1 MLISYLTQIPEYFGM
16 PAWTPYLN
24 FDIVKAILNLPD
36 EQRKNRN
43 WQRSF
48 FKSVGLNLE
57 DMNLKSDKSNRLGYE
72 VAKNSNLEPLD
83 VELLSKFIEK
93 KRLIEINRYL
103 EGISV
108 YEYLKNELLFIPKIG
123 GLLRRLGFKNE
134 FLKALDEY
142 YVIKA
147 IEKGL
152 KYEC

>member
-1 MLISYLTQIPEYFGM
+1 VLLSYLTQIPEYFGM

-57 DMNLKSDKSNRLGYE
+57 DMNLKSAKINRLDYD
-72 VAKNSNLEPLD
+72 VSKNANLEPLD

-103 EGISV
+103 ENTSV
-108 YEYLKNELLFIPKIG
+108 YEDLKNELLYVPKIG
-123 GLLRRLGFKNE
+123 GLLRGLGFKNE
-134 FLKALDEY
+134 YLKALYEY
-142 YVIKA
+142 YVVKA

-152 KYEC
+152 KYES